1 MRQRPAR
8 WNLRGWRCWHEPPG
22 PFPASAVIERL
33 ATLPE
38 LRIVEGAAGLQ
49 SAIDSPPR
57 AVPTAYVL
65 VEETGQPVGDY
76 TSDYAQPMTVTIN
89 LVLWARHVNGCA

>member
-1 MRQRPAR
+1 MS
-8 WNLRGWRCWHEPPG
+8 LTG

-49 SAIDSPPR
+49 SAIDSPPC
-57 AVPTAYVL
+57 AVPAAYVL
-65 VEETGQPVGDY
+65 VEETGPA
-76 TSDYAQPMTVTIN
+76 S
-89 LVLWARHVNGCA
+89 R